1 MKWASVFLMAFFLL
15 IVFSG
20 RGGRSTEAYVA
31 LKPEPG
37 RVTVFRLSRVRFQV
51 GSEGPSAEQALR
63 LREIVRERGGVIQEI
78 RLEELPVVLSCGS
91 DRVKVEKVPRLLLV
105 DARGRVRY
113 ESADKKRPVGEDLA
127 DLSAWMDFLE
137 QRTDIDESTWGKIKE
152 LFR

>member
-20 RGGRSTEAYVA
+20 RGGRSTQAYVA

-37 RVTVFRLSRVRFQV
+37 RVTVFRLV

-105 DARGRVRY
+105 DAKGRVRY

-127 DLSAWMDFLE
+127 DVSAWMDFLE
-137 QRTDIDESTWGKIKE
+137 QHTDIDESTWGKIKE